1 MKIRCFYK
9 ILEMIDSD
17 LFLTCA
23 KIINEE
29 NYNINYSRYL
39 LGFLIYTT
47 DSIKYLLEN
56 IEKVIEGEEEVFERL
71 IEMPDTYVYIYKE
84 KALFE
89 HNREYWEE
97 WECPTLVVKQ
107 ALEGWKKFLELPKDK
122 DTVYEFEISD
132 LDL

>member
-1 MKIRCFYK
+1 MKIKCFYYDGDLRFPWSS
-9 ILEMIDSD
+9 IID
-17 LFLTCA
+17 
-23 KIINEE
+23 EE
-29 NYNINYSRYL
+29 KKYDINYSRYL
-39 LGFLIYTT
+39 LGFLIHTN
-47 DSIKYLLEN
+47 DSIKYLLKN
-56 IEKVIEGEEEVFERL
+56 IEKVIGGEEEVFERL

-89 HNREYWEE
+89 HNQEYWEE
-97 WECPTLVVKQ
+97 WECPTSVVKQ